1 MVAFIS
7 ANLVLNLEGG
17 GGNFY
22 VLIKIDKKM
31 SELGE

>member
-7 ANLVLNLEGG
+7 ANLVLNLEG